1 MEREEKQIYYY
12 TSKSTGKRE
21 EVFCTRREFLY
32 IKRCYDA
39 NGLSPAEFE
48 EYKAATK

>member
-1 MEREEKQIYYY
+1 METKQIYYY
-12 TSKSTGKRE
+12 TSKNTGKSE
-21 EVFCTRREFLY
+21 AVYCTRIEYLSL
-32 IKRCYDA
+32 KLCYDA